1 MVINSHSCQ
10 HLSSQKDLYTSE
22 VAVLQVMSM
31 KPFEKEIAEMKKVIE
46 YVEKEFRREI
56 VHIKPLD

>member
-1 MVINSHSCQ
+1 
-10 HLSSQKDLYTSE
+10 
-22 VAVLQVMSM
+22 M

-56 VHIKPLD
+56 VHIE

>member
-1 MVINSHSCQ
+1 MVM
-10 HLSSQKDLYTSE
+10 D
-22 VAVLQVMSM
+22 M

-56 VHIKPLD
+56 VHIE